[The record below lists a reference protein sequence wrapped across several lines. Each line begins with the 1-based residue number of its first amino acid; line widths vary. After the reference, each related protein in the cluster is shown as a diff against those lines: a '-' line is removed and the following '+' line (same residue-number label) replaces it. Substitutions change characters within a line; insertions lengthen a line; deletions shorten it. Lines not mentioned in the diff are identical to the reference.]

1 MDMYHIPQMGMGR
14 KNIDKTQD
22 QELQNKFRLQAE
34 RRIYKITKCTDEK
47 MFHADL
53 ITVSYKSLT
62 RNSLREMGSLKIIL
76 VTDFKLITEDK
87 KQKWLKLTNE
97 SKVVQEIK

>member
-1 MDMYHIPQMGMGR
+1 
-14 KNIDKTQD
+14 
-22 QELQNKFRLQAE
+22 
-34 RRIYKITKCTDEK
+34 

>member
-1 MDMYHIPQMGMGR
+1 
-14 KNIDKTQD
+14 
-22 QELQNKFRLQAE
+22 
-34 RRIYKITKCTDEK
+34 
-47 MFHADL
+47 MFQADL

-87 KQKWLKLTNE
+87 K
-97 SKVVQEIK
+97 